1 LTISTAPSRPT
12 KKASGVADH
21 LEQTGSNRAAP
32 PSSAWSGGWAASLFR
47 RRAFGLAVI
56 ASLLAALYWGVIASD
71 RYVSEARVV
80 VQRTDL
86 TSGDGLNLGSLL
98 GSPGSASQQDQL
110 LLRDHLLSVDMLN
123 KVEARLNLRAHYSD
137 ARRDP
142 ISRMWFEDASLE
154 WFHRHY
160 LSRVRVE
167 FDDYSGV
174 LSIRAQAFDPKSA
187 HAVAAMLVEEGERF
201 MNALAHNRAR
211 EQVAF
216 LEKEVTEMNRRV
228 VHARQTVLEFQNR
241 EGLVS
246 PQGTAENFVAIVN
259 RLENELT
266 DLTTRRAA
274 MLAYLTPRSPSV
286 VELNQQVAAV
296 KKQIAKE
303 KARLT
308 SPNSKTLNRTVEQYQ
323 RLQMNAEFAMD
334 VYRTALAA
342 LEMGRVEATRT
353 LKKVSVLQS
362 PFEPQYPVEPRRLYN
377 ILIFILGALLI
388 AGTMHLLGAIIRDHQ
403 D

>member
-1 LTISTAPSRPT
+1 M
-12 KKASGVADH
+12 ADH
-21 LEQTGSNRAAP
+21 LEQTGLADRIMASLAAW
-32 PSSAWSGGWAASLFR
+32 AGGWAAPVLR
-47 RRAFGLAVI
+47 RRAFGAAFV
-56 ASLLAALYWGVIASD
+56 ASLLAALYWGLIASD

-86 TSGDGLNLGSLL
+86 VGGDGLNIGSLL
-98 GSPGSASQQDQL
+98 GGSSSGNHQDQL

-123 KVEARLNLRAHYSD
+123 KLDARLNLRAHYSD
-137 ARRDP
+137 PRRDP

-154 WFHRHY
+154 RFLRHY
-160 LSRVRVE
+160 LSRVSIE

-174 LSIRAQAFDPKSA
+174 LSIRAQGYDPKTA
-187 HAVAAMLVEEGERF
+187 HAIAAMLVEEGERF

-216 LEKEVTEMNRRV
+216 LEREVTEINRRV
-228 VHARQTVLEFQNR
+228 VHARQTVIEFQNR

-246 PQGTAENFVAIVN
+246 PQGTAENIVAIVN
-259 RLENELT
+259 RLESELT

-274 MLAYLTPRSPSV
+274 MLAYLMPNSPSV

-296 KKQIAKE
+296 QKQIVRE
-303 KARLT
+303 KARLA
-308 SPNSKTLNRTVEQYQ
+308 SPNNKALNRTVEEYQ
-323 RLQMNAEFAMD
+323 RLQMSTEFAQD

-342 LEMGRVEATRT
+342 LETGRVEATRT

-377 ILIFILGALLI
+377 IFVFILVALLI

-403 D
+403 E

>member
-1 LTISTAPSRPT
+1 MGERP
-12 KKASGVADH
+12 
-21 LEQTGSNRAAP
+21 EQTDFGRIVTSLFARTE
-32 PSSAWSGGWAASLFR
+32 GWAAAVVR

-86 TSGDGLNLGSLL
+86 ASGDGLNLGSLL
-98 GSPGSASQQDQL
+98 GSSGPNQQDQL
-110 LLRDHLLSVDMLN
+110 LLRDHLLSVDMLT
-123 KVEARLNLRAHYSD
+123 KLDAKLNLRAHYSSHH
-137 ARRDP
+137 RDP

-160 LSRVRVE
+160 LSRVSIN

-174 LSIRAQAFDPKSA
+174 LSIKAQAFDPKMAYSITS
-187 HAVAAMLVEEGERF
+187 MLVEEGERF
-201 MNALAHNRAR
+201 MNALAHSRAR

-216 LEKEVTEMNRRV
+216 LEKEVTAMNQRV
-228 VHARQTVLEFQNR
+228 AQARERVLEFQNR

-246 PQGTAENFVAIVN
+246 PQATAENLVAIVG
-259 RLENELT
+259 RLEYELT

-274 MLAYLTPRSPSV
+274 MLAYLVPSSPGI
-286 VELNQQVAAV
+286 VEISQQISAV
-296 KKQIAKE
+296 KGQIAKE
-303 KARLT
+303 KARLA
-308 SPNSKTLNRTVEQYQ
+308 SPNNKTLNRTVEEYQ
-323 RLQMNAEFAMD
+323 RLQMNAEFALD
-334 VYRTALAA
+334 VYKTALAA
-342 LEMGRVEATRT
+342 LETGRVEATRT

-377 ILIFILGALLI
+377 IVVFLFGALLI
-388 AGTMHLLGAIIRDHQ
+388 AGTVHLLGAIIRDHQ

>member
-1 LTISTAPSRPT
+1 MTPLF
-12 KKASGVADH
+12 
-21 LEQTGSNRAAP
+21 
-32 PSSAWSGGWAASLFR
+32 AWTGGWAAPVIR

-80 VQRTDL
+80 VQRTDFAA
-86 TSGDGLNLGSLL
+86 GDALNLGSLL
-98 GSPGSASQQDQL
+98 GSTGPNQQDQL
-110 LLRDHLLSVDMLN
+110 LLRDHLLSVDML
-123 KVEARLNLRAHYSD
+123 KKLDATLDLRAHYSD
-137 ARRDP
+137 PERDP
-142 ISRMWFEDASLE
+142 MSRLWFKNASLE

-160 LSRVRVE
+160 LSRVSIT

-174 LSIRAQAFDPKSA
+174 LSIKAQAYDPKTA

-201 MNALAHNRAR
+201 MNSLAHSLAR

-216 LEKEVTEMNRRV
+216 LEKEVAAMNHRVAEARERV
-228 VHARQTVLEFQNR
+228 VQFQNR

-246 PQGTAENFVAIVN
+246 PQATAENLVAIVG

-274 MLAYLTPRSPSV
+274 MVSYLMPKSPSV
-286 VELNQQVAAV
+286 VELDQQISAV

-303 KARLT
+303 KSRLA
-308 SPNSKTLNRTVEQYQ
+308 SPKHKTLNRTVEEYQ
-323 RLQMNAEFAMD
+323 RLQLSAEFALD
-334 VYRTALAA
+334 VYKTALAA
-342 LEMGRVEATRT
+342 LETGRVEATRT

-377 ILIFILGALLI
+377 IAVFMLGALLI
-388 AGTMHLLGAIIRDHQ
+388 AGTVHLLGAIIRDHQ

>member
-1 LTISTAPSRPT
+1 MAERLEET
-12 KKASGVADH
+12 VAGRVMTP
-21 LEQTGSNRAAP
+21 LF
-32 PSSAWSGGWAASLFR
+32 AWTGGWAAPVIR

-80 VQRTDL
+80 VQRTDFAA
-86 TSGDGLNLGSLL
+86 GDALNLGSLL
-98 GSPGSASQQDQL
+98 GSTGPNQQDQL
-110 LLRDHLLSVDMLN
+110 LLRDHLLSVDML
-123 KVEARLNLRAHYSD
+123 KKLDATLDLRAHYSD
-137 ARRDP
+137 PERDP
-142 ISRMWFEDASLE
+142 MSRLWFKNASLE

-160 LSRVRVE
+160 LSRVSIT

-174 LSIRAQAFDPKSA
+174 LSIKAQAYDPKTA

-201 MNALAHNRAR
+201 MNSLAHSLAR

-216 LEKEVTEMNRRV
+216 LEKEVAAMNHRVAEARERV
-228 VHARQTVLEFQNR
+228 VQFQNR

-246 PQGTAENFVAIVN
+246 PQATAENLVAIVG

-274 MLAYLTPRSPSV
+274 MVSYLMPKSPSV
-286 VELNQQVAAV
+286 VELDQQISAV

-303 KARLT
+303 KSRLA
-308 SPNSKTLNRTVEQYQ
+308 SPRHKTLNRTVEEYQ
-323 RLQMNAEFAMD
+323 RLQLSAEFALD
-334 VYRTALAA
+334 VYKTALAA
-342 LEMGRVEATRT
+342 LETGRVEATRT

-377 ILIFILGALLI
+377 IAVFMLGALLI

>member
-1 LTISTAPSRPT
+1 MAERLEET
-12 KKASGVADH
+12 VAGRVMTP
-21 LEQTGSNRAAP
+21 LF
-32 PSSAWSGGWAASLFR
+32 AWTGGWAAPVIR

-80 VQRTDL
+80 VQRTDFAA
-86 TSGDGLNLGSLL
+86 GDALNLGSLL
-98 GSPGSASQQDQL
+98 GSTGPNQQDQL
-110 LLRDHLLSVDMLN
+110 LLRDHLLSVDML
-123 KVEARLNLRAHYSD
+123 KKLDATLDLRAHYSD
-137 ARRDP
+137 PERDP
-142 ISRMWFEDASLE
+142 MSRLWFKNASLE

-160 LSRVRVE
+160 LSRVSIT

-174 LSIRAQAFDPKSA
+174 LSIKAQAYDPKTA

-201 MNALAHNRAR
+201 MNSLAHSLAR

-216 LEKEVTEMNRRV
+216 LEKEVAAMNHRVAEARERV
-228 VHARQTVLEFQNR
+228 VQFQNR

-246 PQGTAENFVAIVN
+246 PQATAENLVAIVG

-274 MLAYLTPRSPSV
+274 MVSYLMPKSPSV
-286 VELNQQVAAV
+286 VELDQQISAV

-303 KARLT
+303 KSRLA
-308 SPNSKTLNRTVEQYQ
+308 SPRHKTLNRTVEEYQ
-323 RLQMNAEFAMD
+323 RLQLSAEFALD
-334 VYRTALAA
+334 VYKTALAA
-342 LEMGRVEATRT
+342 LETGRVEATRT

-377 ILIFILGALLI
+377 IAIFMLGALLI

>member
-1 LTISTAPSRPT
+1 MAERLEET
-12 KKASGVADH
+12 VAGRVMTP
-21 LEQTGSNRAAP
+21 LF
-32 PSSAWSGGWAASLFR
+32 AWTGGWAAPVIR

-80 VQRTDL
+80 VQRTDFAA
-86 TSGDGLNLGSLL
+86 GDALNLGSLL
-98 GSPGSASQQDQL
+98 GSTGPNQQDQL
-110 LLRDHLLSVDMLN
+110 LLRDHLLSVDML
-123 KVEARLNLRAHYSD
+123 KKLDATLDLRAHYSD
-137 ARRDP
+137 PERDP
-142 ISRMWFEDASLE
+142 MSRLWFKNASLE

-160 LSRVRVE
+160 LSRVSIT

-174 LSIRAQAFDPKSA
+174 LSIKAQAYDPKTA

-201 MNALAHNRAR
+201 MNSLAHSLAR

-216 LEKEVTEMNRRV
+216 LEKEVAAMNHRVAEARERV
-228 VHARQTVLEFQNR
+228 VQFQNR

-246 PQGTAENFVAIVN
+246 PQATAENLVAIVG

-274 MLAYLTPRSPSV
+274 MVSYLMPKSPSV
-286 VELNQQVAAV
+286 VELDQQISAV

-303 KARLT
+303 KSRLA
-308 SPNSKTLNRTVEQYQ
+308 SPKHKTLNRTVEEYQ
-323 RLQMNAEFAMD
+323 RLQLSAEFALD
-334 VYRTALAA
+334 VYKTALAA
-342 LEMGRVEATRT
+342 LETGRVEATRT

-377 ILIFILGALLI
+377 IAVFMLGALLI
-388 AGTMHLLGAIIRDHQ
+388 AGTVHLLGAIIRDHQ

>member
-1 LTISTAPSRPT
+1 MAERLEET
-12 KKASGVADH
+12 VAGRVMTP
-21 LEQTGSNRAAP
+21 LF
-32 PSSAWSGGWAASLFR
+32 AWTGGWAAPVIR

-80 VQRTDL
+80 VQRTDFAA
-86 TSGDGLNLGSLL
+86 GDALNLGSLL
-98 GSPGSASQQDQL
+98 GSTGPNQQDQL
-110 LLRDHLLSVDMLN
+110 LLRDHLLSVDML
-123 KVEARLNLRAHYSD
+123 KKLDATLDLRAHYSD
-137 ARRDP
+137 PERDP
-142 ISRMWFEDASLE
+142 MSRLWFKNASLE

-160 LSRVRVE
+160 LSRVSIT

-174 LSIRAQAFDPKSA
+174 LSIKAQAYDPKTA

-201 MNALAHNRAR
+201 MNSLAHSLAR

-216 LEKEVTEMNRRV
+216 LEKEVAAMNHRVAEARERV
-228 VHARQTVLEFQNR
+228 VQFQNR

-246 PQGTAENFVAIVN
+246 PQATAENLVAIVG

-274 MLAYLTPRSPSV
+274 MVSYLMPKSPSV
-286 VELNQQVAAV
+286 VELDQQISAV

-303 KARLT
+303 KSRLA
-308 SPNSKTLNRTVEQYQ
+308 SPKHKTLNRTVEEYQ
-323 RLQMNAEFAMD
+323 RLQLSAEFALD
-334 VYRTALAA
+334 VYKTALAA
-342 LEMGRVEATRT
+342 LETGRVEATRT

-362 PFEPQYPVEPRRLYN
+362 PFEPQYPFEPRRLYN
-377 ILIFILGALLI
+377 IAIFMLGALLI

>member
-1 LTISTAPSRPT
+1 MAERLEET
-12 KKASGVADH
+12 VAGRVMTP
-21 LEQTGSNRAAP
+21 LF
-32 PSSAWSGGWAASLFR
+32 AWTGGWAAPVIR

-80 VQRTDL
+80 VQRTDFAA
-86 TSGDGLNLGSLL
+86 GDALNLGSLL
-98 GSPGSASQQDQL
+98 GSTGPNQQDQL
-110 LLRDHLLSVDMLN
+110 LLRDHLLSVDML
-123 KVEARLNLRAHYSD
+123 KKLDATLDLRAHYSD
-137 ARRDP
+137 PERDP
-142 ISRMWFEDASLE
+142 MSRLWFKNASLE

-160 LSRVRVE
+160 LSRVSIT

-174 LSIRAQAFDPKSA
+174 LSIKAQAYDPKTA

-201 MNALAHNRAR
+201 MNSLAHSLAR

-216 LEKEVTEMNRRV
+216 LEKEVAAMNHRVAEARERV
-228 VHARQTVLEFQNR
+228 VQFQNR

-246 PQGTAENFVAIVN
+246 PQATAENLVAIVG

-274 MLAYLTPRSPSV
+274 MVSYLMPKSPSV
-286 VELNQQVAAV
+286 VELDQQISAV

-303 KARLT
+303 KSRLA
-308 SPNSKTLNRTVEQYQ
+308 SPKHKTLNRTVEEYQ
-323 RLQMNAEFAMD
+323 RLQLSAEFALD
-334 VYRTALAA
+334 VYKTALAA
-342 LEMGRVEATRT
+342 LETGRVEATRT

-377 ILIFILGALLI
+377 IAIFMLGALLI